1 MCVKNIANRTNFDTM
16 DTRGKGWKS
25 GASLFAGG
33 FLNLGPGIMQ

>member
-16 DTRGKGWKS
+16 DTKGKSWKS
-25 GASLFAGG
+25 DVSLFAGG

>member
-1 MCVKNIANRTNFDTM
+1 MCVKNIANRTNLIQWIL
-16 DTRGKGWKS
+16 GAKGWKS